1 MSDII
6 LPNNP
11 EFATLGHLPINK
23 QPLPPVDLTQVMAQ
37 VALDIYEQMETAKV
51 KVKFKKLTP
60 TAKTPAY
67 ATDSDTCADLC
78 ADEDA
83 DIPSFSVGK
92 ISTGL
97 AFEAPPGIYFRILP
111 RSGMSSK
118 GYIVTAGIV
127 DNSYRGDI
135 IVALYNST
143 SEPYHVSKG
152 DKIAQVEPRTFHQME
167 LEEVDKLSDTARG
180 DKGFGSSG
188 K

>member
-11 EFATLGHLPINK
+11 EFATLGHLPINN

-37 VALDIYEQMETAKV
+37 VAADVFEQMLTAKV
-51 KVKFKKLTP
+51 KVKFKKLTS
-60 TAKTPAY
+60 TAKTPTY
-67 ATDSDTCADLC
+67 ATSADTCADLY
-78 ADEDA
+78 ADEDVT
-83 DIPSFSVGK
+83 IPPFSVGK

-118 GYIVTAGIV
+118 GYIVTAGVI
-127 DNSYRGDI
+127 DNLYRGNI

-143 SEPYHVSKG
+143 SEPYHVSTG

-167 LEEVDKLSDTARG
+167 LEEVDELSDTDRG
-180 DKGFGSSG
+180 RRGFGSSG